1 MMVGCV
7 TSNLV
12 ESTASGVTEYQRDV
26 VLTAAVP
33 WILRKVT
40 GLEQME
46 MTSQVK
52 VLMCHI

>member
-1 MMVGCV
+1 MMVGCD